1 MKKIISRSLWAVSSI
16 GAAFAIIGCV
26 SSYTPPEG
34 SDTAELDLVNSVT
47 TPLMAFV
54 YKGAA
59 ECTDRS
65 AIKGGVEP
73 GAHTVLT
80 VDASKEFAATLISV
94 EGIHH
99 CRINLSFQP
108 ERGHK
113 YRLAYT
119 GAVAD
124 CHADLSETEN
134 GQSHQV
140 SYVTRRSKMGF
151 DESGPWCGPKPD

>member
-1 MKKIISRSLWAVSSI
+1 MKRIVGHSLWAISAI
-16 GAAFAIIGCV
+16 GAAFVIVGCM
-26 SSYTPPEG
+26 SNYAPPEG
-34 SDTAELDLVNSVT
+34 NDIAEVDLVNSVT
-47 TPLMAFV
+47 TPLIAFV

-80 VDASKEFAATLISV
+80 VDASKEFATTLISV
-94 EGIHH
+94 DGIHH

-124 CHADLSETEN
+124 CHADLTEADN
-134 GQSHQV
+134 GQTREV
-140 SYVTRRSKMGF
+140 SYVTRLSKMGF
-151 DESGPWCGPKPD
+151 DESGPWCGPKP